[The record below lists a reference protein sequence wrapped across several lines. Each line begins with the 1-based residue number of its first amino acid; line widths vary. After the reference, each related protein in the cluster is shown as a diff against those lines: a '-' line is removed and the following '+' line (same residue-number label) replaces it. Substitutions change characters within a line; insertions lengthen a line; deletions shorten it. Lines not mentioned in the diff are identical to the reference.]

1 MKIEILERGYKAK
14 DKLRDLITKKLTRFE
29 KYLDDD
35 AAAKVVLSEIKGQ
48 YKLETTI
55 SSRGMYV
62 RSEVESDNMYANI
75 DLCLAKLERQI
86 VKYSQKLTSKRRDI
100 DPSLLLFFDEVPEF
114 KKPVIA
120 KRKSYELEPMTEAEA
135 LEQIE
140 LIGNDFYVFFNKKTN
155 SVCVLY
161 KRVGAE
167 SEYGIIETKVTD

>member
-1 MKIEILERGYKAK
+1 
-14 DKLRDLITKKLTRFE
+14 
-29 KYLDDD
+29 
-35 AAAKVVLSEIKGQ
+35 
-48 YKLETTI
+48 
-55 SSRGMYV
+55 
-62 RSEVESDNMYANI
+62 MYANI

-120 KRKSYELEPMTEAEA
+120 KRKSYELVPMTEAEA